1 MSKKK
6 DVEKKNQSK
15 IEEEKEIKVE
25 VNEEAPEVEE
35 EKKEPTTEEIIAGL
49 QNEVTL
55 WKDRY
60 MRNMAEF
67 DNFRRRSQKEKSDWI
82 KTATEGIV
90 ISLCDVMDN
99 FERAWSQLAAE
110 EQEHPFIKGVKQIE
124 QQLWTILSREGVEK
138 VESLKENFDPNVH
151 EALAHIPSEHEEN
164 VIAAV
169 IQNGYKLN
177 GKIIR
182 PARVAV
188 SNGQKPQVPPTEEI
202 KDENE

>member
-6 DVEKKNQSK
+6 DVEKKNQPK
-15 IEEEKEIKVE
+15 LEEEKEIKVE
-25 VNEEAPEVEE
+25 VKEETPVVE
-35 EKKEPTTEEIIAGL
+35 EKKEPTPEEIIAGL
-49 QNEVTL
+49 NEEVNL

-67 DNFRRRSQKEKSDWI
+67 DNFRRRTLKEKSDWI

-99 FERAWSQLAAE
+99 FERAWSQLSDE
-110 EQEHPFIKGVKQIE
+110 EHEDPFIKGVKQIE
-124 QQLWTILSREGVEK
+124 QQLWSILSKEGVEK

-151 EALAHIPSEHEEN
+151 EALAHIPSEHDEN
-164 VIAAV
+164 IVAAV

-188 SNGQKPQVPPTEEI
+188 SNGQKPQVSPA
-202 KDENE
+202 DENKDKKE